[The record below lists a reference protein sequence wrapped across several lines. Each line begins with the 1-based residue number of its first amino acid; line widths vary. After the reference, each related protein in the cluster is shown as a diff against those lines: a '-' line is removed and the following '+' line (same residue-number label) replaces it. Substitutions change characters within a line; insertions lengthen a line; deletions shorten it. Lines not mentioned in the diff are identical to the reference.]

1 MNSLTSRFTSSRT
14 LWLATWTVAAAV
26 AAQAATPASPAVKS
40 SAANAT
46 AKSGN
51 TLQVAVVSVADDA
64 RYQPRRAERRWP
76 GHSTGRLLSAARL
89 AVDDAQVELQ
99 EAGLSLRLRE
109 AVAADADQLAA
120 TLQQLQ
126 TDKVAYWLLD
136 LPDALMP
143 QAVQA
148 AQKAGALAINASSP
162 LDSLRS
168 QSCGASAVL
177 HSYPSQSM
185 LADALAQFLAA
196 RSWREVL
203 VLQGSSP
210 ADQLQL
216 QAWQRASKR
225 YGLKTTD
232 TKTFKLSGDP
242 RERDAA
248 NPKLLT
254 AERKHE
260 VVAVWDAEGEF
271 ARSLVYAT
279 QWPRP
284 VLGSSGLTA
293 LAWHAQWERYGGP
306 QLNRRFV
313 KLTQRPM
320 TGQDWAAWVGV
331 KSLVTA
337 WVAEPKGTPQTL
349 AARLRTGQVQV
360 DGFKG
365 QSLSY
370 RAWDGQL
377 RQPVLLAHADG
388 VVQTAPMEGVLHP
401 IDTLDTLGVDDKES
415 PCKTR

>member
-1 MNSLTSRFTSSRT
+1 MNSLSSRT
-14 LWLATWTVAAAV
+14 LWLAAWTLAAA
-26 AAQAATPASPAVKS
+26 AQGATPAASTAPPAKSSPAMAS
-40 SAANAT
+40 
-46 AKSGN
+46 AKSAN

-109 AVAADADQLAA
+109 AVAPDAEQLAA

-168 QSCGASAVL
+168 QTCGASAVL
-177 HSYPSQSM
+177 HTYPSQSM
-185 LADALAQFLAA
+185 LADALAQFLAS

-313 KLTQRPM
+313 KLAQRPM

-349 AARLRTGQVQV
+349 AARLRAGQVQV

-401 IDTLDTLGVDDKES
+401 IDTLDTLGVDEKES

>member
-1 MNSLTSRFTSSRT
+1 MNTLSLCACVAV
-14 LWLATWTVAAAV
+14 LWGGACGAV
-26 AAQAATPASPAVKS
+26 AAPPPLSAASTSSSTSSSS
-40 SAANAT
+40 SAVT
-46 AKSGN
+46 AKGPV
-51 TLQVAVVSVADDA
+51 LQLAVISVADDV
-64 RYQPRRAERRWP
+64 RYQPRRAERRFP
-76 GHSTGRLLSAARL
+76 GQSSGRLVTAARL
-89 AVDDAQVELQ
+89 ALDDARLELQ
-99 EAGLSLRLRE
+99 EAGLRLPLRE
-109 AVAADADQLAA
+109 AVAESEAQLAA

-126 TDKVAYWLLD
+126 TDKVAFWLLD

-143 QAVQA
+143 QALQA

-162 LDSLRS
+162 LDALRA
-168 QSCGASAVL
+168 QSCGASTVL
-177 HSYPSQSM
+177 HTYPSQSM
-185 LADALAQFLAA
+185 LADALAQYLAA
-196 RSWREVL
+196 KSWRQVL

-210 ADQLQL
+210 ADPALA
-216 QAWQRASKR
+216 QAWQRAGKR

-248 NPKLLT
+248 NPRLLT
-254 AERKHE
+254 AERSHE
-260 VVAVWDAEGEF
+260 VVVVWDSEGEF

-284 VLGSSGLTA
+284 VVGSNGLMA

-313 KLTQRPM
+313 KVAQRPM

-337 WVAEPKGTPQTL
+337 WVAEPRGTPQSLST
-349 AARLRTGQVQV
+349 RLRQGVVQI

-365 QSLSY
+365 LPLSY

-388 VVQTAPMEGVLHP
+388 VVHTAPMQGVLHP
-401 IDTLDTLGVDDKES
+401 TDTLDTLGVDEKES
-415 PCKTR
+415 PCTAR

>member
-1 MNSLTSRFTSSRT
+1 MANAAVTT
-14 LWLATWTVAAAV
+14 LLALCLWSFGV
-26 AAQAATPASPAVKS
+26 AAQAATPAQPKLG
-40 SAANAT
+40 AAT
-46 AKSGN
+46 Q
-51 TLQVAVVSVADDA
+51 TLSLAVVSLADDA
-64 RYQPRRAERRWP
+64 RYAPRRAERRWP
-76 GHSTGRLLSAARL
+76 GHSTGRLITSARVAL
-89 AVDDAQVELQ
+89 DDAQLELQ
-99 EAGLSLRLRE
+99 EAKLQLRLRE
-109 AVAADADQLAA
+109 AVADSPAQLAA

-126 TDKVAYWLLD
+126 NDKVLYWLLD
-136 LPDALMP
+136 LPDEWMP
-143 QAVQA
+143 QALQA

-162 LDSLRS
+162 LDVLRT
-168 QSCGASAVL
+168 QTCGASSVL
-177 HSYPSQSM
+177 HTYPSQSM

-196 RSWREVL
+196 KSWRQVL
-203 VLQGSSP
+203 VLQGQSP
-210 ADQLQL
+210 ADQGLM

-242 RERDAA
+242 RDRDAA

-254 AERKHE
+254 SERQHE
-260 VVAVWDAEGEF
+260 VVAVWDSEAEF

-284 VLGSSGLTA
+284 VLGSNGLTP

-313 KLTQRPM
+313 KLAQRPM

-337 WVAEPKGTPQTL
+337 WVAEPQGTPQSL
-349 AARLRTGQVQV
+349 SARLRGGALQI

-365 QSLSY
+365 LPLSY

-401 IDTLDTLGVDDKES
+401 TDTLDTLGVDEKES
-415 PCKTR
+415 PCKAR